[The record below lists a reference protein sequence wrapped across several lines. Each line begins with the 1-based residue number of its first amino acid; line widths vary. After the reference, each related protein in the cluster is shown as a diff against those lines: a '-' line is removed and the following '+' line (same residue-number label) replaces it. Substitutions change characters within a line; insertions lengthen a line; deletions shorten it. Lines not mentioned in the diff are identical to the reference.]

1 MHVSAAT
8 RFKPRPPAR
17 VDSRKTEG
25 DDDGDEADGLAREA
39 APVAAVLEKRATLA
53 CRSARQVL
61 PSRRQKPIDCSS
73 RYSGRRRNGNEK
85 KIIDQHWSVDYGI
98 GNTPEIGLP

>member
-25 DDDGDEADGLAREA
+25 DADDDEPDGFAREA
-39 APVAAVLEKRATLA
+39 VPEAEAVLEKRATLA

-61 PSRRQKPIDCSS
+61 PSRRQKSMDCSS
-73 RYSGRRRNGNEK
+73 RYSGR
-85 KIIDQHWSVDYGI
+85 
-98 GNTPEIGLP
+98 